1 MRSLA
6 LVSTELAHCLYDTAV
21 NSNSLLQTADIA
33 QEFQRFMANAARDM
47 LEERFKAK
55 GSAKFIEGE
64 FLLQDENEHM
74 LSLRSPWKSIMK
86 PGQRRY
92 LSVKFRATATTA
104 CPHCRTENDFVEDQ
118 STCW

>member
-33 QEFQRFMANAARDM
+33 QEFQQYMSNAAGDM
-47 LEERFKAK
+47 LEERFKAR
-55 GSAKFIEGE
+55 GSAKFIKGE
-64 FLLQDENEHM
+64 FVLQDENEHI
-74 LSLRSPWKSIMK
+74 LNLRSPWKSIMK

-92 LSVKFRATATTA
+92 LSVKFRETAATT
-104 CPHCRTENDFVEDQ
+104 CPHCGTNNELFEGQN
-118 STCW
+118 TIW

>member
-21 NSNSLLQTADIA
+21 NFNSLLQTADIA
-33 QEFQRFMANAARDM
+33 QEFQQFMANAARDM

-92 LSVKFRATATTA
+92 LSIKFRAIATTA
-104 CPHCRTENDFVEDQ
+104 YPHCGTDNELFEGQN
-118 STCW
+118 TIW